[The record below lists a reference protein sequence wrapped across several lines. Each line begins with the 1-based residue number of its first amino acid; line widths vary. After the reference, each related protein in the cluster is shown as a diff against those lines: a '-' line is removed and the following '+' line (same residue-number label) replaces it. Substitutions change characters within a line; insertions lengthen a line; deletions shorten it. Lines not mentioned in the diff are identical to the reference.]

1 MDLIRSTGRS
11 VRVSARG
18 RAPGAECPGCGS
30 WSGRVHS
37 GYERRIG
44 DTAVCGQ
51 ELVLHLRV
59 RRFFCDN
66 AECGKRTFAEQIPGL
81 TFRYGRCTVPLRKVR
96 EAVALALGGR
106 AGAQR
111 QSTWRSASAGTP

>member
-1 MDLIRSTGRS
+1 MH
-11 VRVSARG
+11 ARG
-18 RAPGAECPGCGS
+18 RAPEAECPSCGS

-37 GYERRIG
+37 GYERQVS
-44 DTAVCGQ
+44 DTAVSGQ

-59 RRFFCDN
+59 RRFFCD
-66 AECGKRTFAEQIPGL
+66 AADCGKRTFGEQIPGL

-106 AGAQR
+106 AGAR
-111 QSTWRSASAGTP
+111 LAEHLSAGIGRDALVTASA